1 VVKLKYGSWYIG
13 GIDAEGADS
22 IERLQVRL
30 NEMLAEGWEV
40 QHFSMATGART
51 SHAKQASGFLTLRV
65 EATLRL
71 RGSGVKVGLTLDP
84 CVRGVA

>member
-1 VVKLKYGSWYIG
+1 MAKLRYGSWYIG
-13 GIDAEGADS
+13 GIDAEAADS

-40 QHFSMATGART
+40 QHFSITIGART
-51 SHAKQASGFLTLRV
+51 RHDKQAPGFLTLRV
-65 EATLRL
+65 QVTLHL
-71 RGSGVKVGLTLDP
+71 RGSGVKAGFTLDP